1 MTAAVHGPA
10 PVIGPNAVL
19 QMVPV
24 IARDLG
30 PHRLAD
36 ILAGA
41 GLTRLPDGSAMI
53 PEEEARRLHRTLREA
68 EPAAARRIAAA
79 AGVATADYILA
90 HRIPRAAQLVLKALP
105 AALAA
110 PLLARAISRHA
121 WTFAGSGTF
130 RRRDA
135 WTFEI
140 AGNPLIRGERSP
152 LPLCAWHAAVF
163 ERLYAVLVSPDC
175 RCEEVT
181 CAAQGSDTCRFR
193 IRRHRPAR

>member
-1 MTAAVHGPA
+1 MTAAAHGPA

-19 QMVPV
+19 QLVSA

-30 PHRLAD
+30 PRRLAD

-41 GLTRLPDGSAMI
+41 GLDSLPDGTRMI
-53 PEEEARRLHRTLREA
+53 PEEDAARLHRSLRET
-68 EPAAARRIAAA
+68 EPGAARRIAAA

-90 HRIPRAAQLVLKALP
+90 HRIPPMAQRLLKALP

-121 WTFAGSGTF
+121 WTFTGSGTF

-140 AGNPLIRGERSP
+140 AGNPLIRGEKSAV
-152 LPLCAWHAAVF
+152 PLCAWHAAVF
-163 ERLYAVLVSPDC
+163 ERLYAALVAPDC
-175 RCEEVT
+175 RCEEVS
-181 CAAQGSDTCRFR
+181 CAAQGSRACRFL
-193 IRRHRPAR
+193 IRRGGD